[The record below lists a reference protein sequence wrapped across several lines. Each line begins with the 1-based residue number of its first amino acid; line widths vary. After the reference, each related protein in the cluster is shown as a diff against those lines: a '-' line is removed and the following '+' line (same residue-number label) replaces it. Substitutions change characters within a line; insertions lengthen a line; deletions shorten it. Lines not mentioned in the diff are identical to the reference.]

1 MSSTHKTTENEAP
14 ISHMTRVIRNN
25 PKSQRRETGC
35 TQTKEVHS
43 GHNETV
49 GLGEDLSVNI
59 IGGFVAAE
67 RT

>member
-1 MSSTHKTTENEAP
+1 M
-14 ISHMTRVIRNN
+14 IRNN

-43 GHNETV
+43 SHNETV

-59 IGGFVAAE
+59 IGGFVEAE
-67 RT
+67 RA